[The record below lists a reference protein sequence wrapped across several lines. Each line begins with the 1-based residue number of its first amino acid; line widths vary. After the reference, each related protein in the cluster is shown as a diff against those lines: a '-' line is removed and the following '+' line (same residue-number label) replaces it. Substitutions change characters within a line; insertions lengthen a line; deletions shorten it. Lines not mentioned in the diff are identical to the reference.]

1 MIIKKESKN
10 AERILEKARKCAKE
24 IFSEFVGTSDE
35 SRYEKAMEVALRL
48 AGLEIELQRIV
59 PVLYQNVALRDVRDE
74 LDIVVWIKSD
84 ILYTDRLA
92 VVLELKVDGLPQD
105 RLQLY
110 RYIRSLDQVLNSS
123 EAVYFRGL
131 LINFPYNSL
140 IYDESNG
147 NIDLKQAGVSLTTV
161 EVGEQETED
170 N

>member
-1 MIIKKESKN
+1 M
-10 AERILEKARKCAKE
+10 LEKVRKCAKE
-24 IFSEFVGTSDE
+24 VFSEFAGTSDE

-59 PVLYQNVALRDVRDE
+59 PVLYRSVALRDVRDE

-92 VVLELKVDGLPQD
+92 VVLELKVDGSTQD
-105 RLQLY
+105 RLQLF
-110 RYIRSLDQVLNSS
+110 RYIRSLDQVLNPP

-131 LINFPYNSL
+131 LISFPYDSL
-140 IYDESNG
+140 IYDESSG
-147 NIDLKQAGVSLTTV
+147 NIDLKQASVSLTTV
-161 EVGEQETED
+161 EVGESEAIE